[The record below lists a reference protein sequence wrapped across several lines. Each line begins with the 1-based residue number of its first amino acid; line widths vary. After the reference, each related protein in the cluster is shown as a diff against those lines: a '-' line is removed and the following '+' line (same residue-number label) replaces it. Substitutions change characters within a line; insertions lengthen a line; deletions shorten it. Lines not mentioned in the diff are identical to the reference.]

1 MARAKLKAHEAQNV
15 KMYMHLVN
23 GRIDFDGGNWFIDT
37 PDVSKMFHSTKD
49 MMEYI
54 NEDLDYI
61 AEAYRNNNELGE
73 WEEIEKLAR
82 ESHLEFGFES
92 DRIDRRRYEHE

>member
-49 MMEYI
+49 MMDYI

-73 WEEIEKLAR
+73 WAEVERLAR

>member
-73 WEEIEKLAR
+73 WAEVERLAR

>member
-54 NEDLDYI
+54 NEDLEYI

-73 WEEIEKLAR
+73 WEEIERLAM
-82 ESHLEFGFES
+82 ESRLEFGFES

>member
-1 MARAKLKAHEAQNV
+1 MARAKLKANEVHNI
-15 KMYMHLVN
+15 KLYMHLVN
-23 GRIDFDGGNWFIDT
+23 GRIDFDNGNWFIDT
-37 PDVSKMFHSTKD
+37 PDDSRLFHSTKA
-49 MMEYI
+49 MMDYI
-54 NEDLDYI
+54 NEDLEYI

-82 ESHLEFGFES
+82 ESRLEFGFES

>member
-1 MARAKLKAHEAQNV
+1 MARAKLKAHEAQNI

-37 PDVSKMFHSTKD
+37 PDDSRLFHSTND

-82 ESHLEFGFES
+82 ESRLEFGFES
-92 DRIDRRRYEHE
+92 DRIDRRRYRHE

>member
-73 WEEIEKLAR
+73 WAEIEKLAR
-82 ESHLEFGFES
+82 ESQLEFGFES